1 MMQPAEHFDA
11 IAIGAGP
18 FNLGFAALTDGLA
31 DLDVAVLEAGEEFI
45 WHPGMMLPGTHLQV
59 PFMADLVTMADPT
72 SKHSF
77 LNYLKEKQRLYP
89 FYIREDFYALRE
101 EYSNY
106 LAWAAENIRSVRF
119 GHRVLEADY
128 RDGTYQ
134 LSVLTAAGLTRFTAD
149 KLVLGTGTQPY
160 LPPVITP
167 EAQASGKVLHSSDYA
182 FHRER
187 ILSPRAPGSSPQV
200 TAVLGSGQSAA
211 EVFLDLL
218 RSLPAEDHLVWATR
232 SERYFPLEYTK
243 LTLEMTSPDYI
254 DHFHSLP
261 MDQRDVLSAEQKGL
275 YKGINADLI
284 NEIHEELYQRSVNGA
299 PNVHL
304 RTGCAAT
311 SIDADPDYLAVR
323 LHHERTGEDLEFLAD
338 NLVMATGYRASAPD
352 FLEGISQRID
362 YLPDGRFNVDR
373 EYSIGLDQDIFV
385 QNAELHTHGFTAP
398 DLGMGAYR
406 NSVIINRLAGREVYP
421 VEQRIAFQ
429 RFGAAELSGLPTSS
443 NASARA

>member
-1 MMQPAEHFDA
+1 MNQPTEHFDV

-18 FNLGFAALTDGLA
+18 FNLGFAALTDGLE
-31 DLDVAVLEAGEEFI
+31 DLKVAVLEAGEQFV

-72 SKHSF
+72 NKHSF
-77 LNYLKEKQRLYP
+77 LNYLKAQGRIYP

-101 EYSNY
+101 EYSKY
-106 LAWAAENIRSVRF
+106 LAWAAGNIGSVRF
-119 GHRVLEADY
+119 GHRVLEAEY
-128 RDGTYQ
+128 RAGTYH
-134 LSVLTAAGLTRFTAD
+134 LSVLTAGGLSSFTAD

-160 LPPVITP
+160 LPPVISDAAHGT
-167 EAQASGKVLHSSDYA
+167 GKVVHSSEYMY
-182 FHRER
+182 HRDQ
-187 ILSPRAPGSSPQV
+187 ILTASADDARPQV
-200 TAVLGSGQSAA
+200 TCVLGSGQSAA
-211 EVFLDLL
+211 EIFLDLL
-218 RSLPAEDHLVWATR
+218 RSLPAEDHLIWATR

-243 LTLEMTSPDYI
+243 LTLEMTSPEYI
-254 DHFHSLP
+254 DHFHALP

-299 PNVHL
+299 ANVHL

-311 SIDADPDYLAVR
+311 SIDADAAHLAVTLR
-323 LHHERTGEDLEFLAD
+323 HERTAQDLQFLAD
-338 NLVMATGYRASAPD
+338 NLVMATGYRAGTPD
-352 FLEGISQRID
+352 FLAGIDERINRFT
-362 YLPDGRFNVDR
+362 DGRFNVDR
-373 EYSIGLDQDIFV
+373 GYSVGLDEDIFV

-421 VEQRIAFQ
+421 VEEQIAFQ
-429 RFGAAELSGLPTSS
+429 RFGAAELTGLPTATAANS
-443 NASARA
+443 RA